1 MAAVLRRLSA
11 THEVRLRLIAGTLAP
26 LAIAGALQAVWALVG
41 HSREALLSL
50 AISLAGA
57 AGAIAWVAVLAGR
70 IERRHHELANLL
82 DSQDRGFLSLH
93 ADGTLAAE
101 RSAMATQLLG
111 AYRPGQRL
119 WEAIA
124 PHDPT
129 TAAWLDLCW
138 VSLLEDAQPRELALD
153 QLPTKLTIRDR
164 NYRIEYR
171 PSPGAA
177 GDMLVVITDETAG
190 IARDRAEAAERDL
203 LKMVERMTRH
213 RSGFSEMLEEIDREV
228 RLIESLAGEPV
239 SDKLKRELHTLK
251 GNCALVGLTQ
261 IAEACHEL
269 EDRIAATQTVDPN
282 VLRSLVQSWE
292 LLTTKL
298 ARVAG
303 PPPAHSEVG
312 QDDLAELREALS
324 RGASLGMIDHI
335 IRSWALERTRPR
347 LERFAEQARSLADR
361 LGKPEVIVG
370 ILDHGVRLDPVKLR
384 PFWAALAHVIR
395 NAVDHGIESAA
406 EREAAGKPPHGE
418 LQLVTR
424 WEGNTVLIEVSDDGR
439 GVDWE
444 SLRGRARATGWP
456 HATRDDL
463 IAAMFRDGIS
473 TRSSVS
479 ETSGRGVG
487 LAALREAC
495 VRLGGTFEVDSE
507 PGRGTRFRFKL
518 PLERQERMTSKMPRL
533 GVGSY
538 PPSQMAPGGA
548 LAATPAAPAAATASS
563 RTSAGSPAPPTRGT
577 RT

>member
-11 THEVRLRLIAGTLAP
+11 SHEVRIRLIAGTLAP
-26 LAIAGALQAVWALVG
+26 LVIAGVVQAVWALAG
-41 HSREALLSL
+41 HRHDAVTGL

-57 AGAIAWVAVLAGR
+57 GAAIAVVVVLAGR

-82 DSQDRGFLSLH
+82 DSQDRGFLSVH

-111 AYRPGQRL
+111 PYRPGQRL

-138 VSLLEDAQPRELALD
+138 ASLVEDARPRDAALD
-153 QLPTKLTIRDR
+153 QLPTKLTIHDR

-171 PSPGAA
+171 PSPGEPGA
-177 GDMLVVITDETAG
+177 MLVVITDKTAEL
-190 IARDRAEAAERDL
+190 ARDRAEAAERDL

-213 RSGFSEMLEEIDREV
+213 RVGFSEMIEEIDRQV
-228 RLIESLAGEPV
+228 RRVVTLAGEPV

-261 IAEACHEL
+261 VAAACHEL

-282 VLRSLVQSWE
+282 VLRALVQSWD

-298 ARVAG
+298 ARVSG

-312 QDDLAELREALS
+312 QEDLAELREALS

-347 LERFAEQARSLADR
+347 LEQFAEQARGLADR

-395 NAVDHGIESAA
+395 NAVDHGIEPAA
-406 EREAAGKPPHGE
+406 ERAAAGKPPHGE

-424 WEGNTVLIEVSDDGR
+424 WDGNTVLIEISDDGR
-439 GVDWE
+439 GIDWE
-444 SLRGRARATGWP
+444 ALRARARAAGWP
-456 HATRDDL
+456 HATRDEL
-463 IAAMFRDGIS
+463 IAAMFSDGIS
-473 TRSSVS
+473 TRASVS
-479 ETSGRGVG
+479 ETSGRGLG

-495 VRLGGTFEVDSE
+495 VRLGGAFEVDSE

-538 PPSQMAPGGA
+538 PPSPVAAGDA
-548 LAATPAAPAAATASS
+548 LAAATVTTTASARS
-563 RTSAGSPAPPTRGT
+563 SEGSSARTTRGT